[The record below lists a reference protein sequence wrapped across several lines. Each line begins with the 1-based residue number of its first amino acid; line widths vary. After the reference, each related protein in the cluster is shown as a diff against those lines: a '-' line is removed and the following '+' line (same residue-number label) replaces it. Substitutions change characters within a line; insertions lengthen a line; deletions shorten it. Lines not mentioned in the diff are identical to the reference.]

1 MIKYLGSQKKNTV
14 VISGNSSITFA
25 TPTLLEEGIYRIY
38 ELDTPEDYVV
48 LTWNG
53 TSYHLVTLPDSKF
66 IRQNLSYENKICFYI
81 DNSNLVCK
89 NNYLVSKTL
98 ITWLEN

>member
-14 VISGNSSITFA
+14 VISGNSSIIFA
-25 TPTLLEEGIYRIY
+25 TPSSLEQGIYRIY
-38 ELDTPEDYVV
+38 ELTTPDDYIVV
-48 LTWNG
+48 SWNG
-53 TSYHLVTLPDSKF
+53 SNYQLISLPDSKF

-81 DNSNLVCK
+81 DSSNLVCK
-89 NNYLVSKTL
+89 NNYSVSKTL